1 MGDDVRQELAGI
13 LDQAADYLNWL
24 KDDGVDQ
31 LEIGRDVLVLAP
43 LKPETTDIMKKN
55 TPVKAGLVESELG
68 KITDEVA
75 ACKRCGLHK
84 TRTNTVP
91 GQGNAHPEIM
101 FIGEAPGADE
111 DAQGIPFVGRS
122 GQLLT
127 KMIEAMGYRREDV
140 FIANIAKCRPPDNR
154 KPTPLEMDTCLPYLK
169 RQIATL
175 RPKVIVALG
184 ATAVSGLLNLEGI
197 SKLRGT
203 WQVFEG
209 IDVMPT
215 FHPAYL
221 LRNPPMKREA
231 WADLLSV
238 LKRLG
243 KTAPPAKKET

>member
-13 LDQAADYLNWL
+13 FDQASEYLQWL
-24 KDDGVDQ
+24 KDDGVEQ
-31 LEIGRDVLVLAP
+31 LEITPSKAEP
-43 LKPETTDIMKKN
+43 MKKT
-55 TPVKAGLVESELG
+55 TPAKAGSTETELR
-68 KITDEVA
+68 KIAAEVA
-75 ACKRCGLHK
+75 VCKKCGLHSS
-84 TRTNTVP
+84 RTNTVP
-91 GQGNAHPEIM
+91 GQGSPSPEIM

-111 DAQGIPFVGRS
+111 DEQGIPFVGRS

-127 KMIEAMGYRREDV
+127 KMIEAMGIRREDV

-154 KPTPLEMDTCLPYLK
+154 KPTPVEMDTCLPYLK
-169 RQIATL
+169 RQIAAI

-184 ATAVSGLLNLEGI
+184 ATAVSGLLNLDGI

-203 WQVFEG
+203 WQIFEG

-231 WADLLSV
+231 WADLLAV

-243 KTAPPAKKET
+243 RTAPPVKKEA